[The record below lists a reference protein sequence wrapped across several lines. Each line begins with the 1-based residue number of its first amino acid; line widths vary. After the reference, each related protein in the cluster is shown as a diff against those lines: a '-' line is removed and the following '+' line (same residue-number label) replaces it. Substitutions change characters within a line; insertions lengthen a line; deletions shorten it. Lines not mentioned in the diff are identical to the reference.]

1 MMLHNCY
8 SNQLSTDCYYADVMC
23 HGTSSQATQPRSI
36 FPELHNSTMHP
47 ISSAQKENILS
58 LASNGLSIHQIASK
72 LVLEDLLH
80 PGYSRISFLIN
91 LSLLLVVPLS
101 FLLTLSSLS
110 SLKLPLEGL
119 LMLFK
124 PPNTSIPSS
133 PIQSPQRQSEESLG
147 RTHSR
152 LWWRR
157 KSHFSV
163 QCIGRSAWALL

>member
-1 MMLHNCY
+1 MVMLCVKGPQVKLFNQDQY
-8 SNQLSTDCYYADVMC
+8 SQNSTISQYSPFSLFRRK
-23 HGTSSQATQPRSI
+23 TSSLLPPMVFLFTRLP
-36 FPELHNSTMHP
+36 P
-47 ISSAQKENILS
+47 
-58 LASNGLSIHQIASK
+58 K

-91 LSLLLVVPLS
+91 LSLLLDIPLG

-110 SLKLPLEGL
+110 SFKLPLERL

-124 PPNTSIPSS
+124 PLNTSIPSS

-152 LWWRR
+152 LW
-157 KSHFSV
+157 
-163 QCIGRSAWALL
+163 

>member
-1 MMLHNCY
+1 MVMLCVVGPQVKLFNQDQY
-8 SNQLSTDCYYADVMC
+8 SQ
-23 HGTSSQATQPRSI
+23 
-36 FPELHNSTMHP
+36 NSTIP
-47 ISSAQKENILS
+47 QCTPSPLLRRKISSL
-58 LASNGLSIHQIASK
+58 LPPVVFLFTRLPPK

-80 PGYSRISFLIN
+80 PGYSRIFFLID
-91 LSLLLVVPLS
+91 LPLLLDVPLS

-119 LMLFK
+119 LMLLK

-152 LWWRR
+152 LW
-157 KSHFSV
+157 
-163 QCIGRSAWALL
+163 